1 MELYT
6 ISIVSFSVA
15 NFRRASHIVSNI
27 VDLHPEDGQEDI
39 KEALQIAAN
48 AHGLPSGSL
57 GTIHILRKHILYPPP
72 PLSQCV
78 KVAVTKGHLISEQ
91 ICEDIDFPK
100 SHRKYC

>member
-1 MELYT
+1 M
-6 ISIVSFSVA
+6 A

-57 GTIHILRKHILYPPP
+57 GTIHILRKHILYPPLP
-72 PLSQCV
+72 FHSVLRWLLL
-78 KVAVTKGHLISEQ
+78 KVT
-91 ICEDIDFPK
+91 
-100 SHRKYC
+100 